1 MRVIGLFNYLG
12 ELVMLAIAVYGV
24 LCLLVG
30 FMAIDRKGGFL
41 LFLLLSIVLSPLV
54 GVFILLITRAS
65 LLNARGLKSAE
76 REQALQK

>member
-1 MRVIGLFNYLG
+1 
-12 ELVMLAIAVYGV
+12 MLAIAVYGV

-65 LLNARGLKSAE
+65 VLNARGLKSAE

>member
-1 MRVIGLFNYLG
+1 
-12 ELVMLAIAVYGV
+12 MLAIAIYGV

-65 LLNARGLKSAE
+65 VLNARGLKSAE
-76 REQALQK
+76 RERALQK

>member
-1 MRVIGLFNYLG
+1 
-12 ELVMLAIAVYGV
+12 MLAMAVYGV

-65 LLNARGLKSAE
+65 VLNARGLKSAE
-76 REQALQK
+76 RERALQK

>member
-1 MRVIGLFNYLG
+1 
-12 ELVMLAIAVYGV
+12 MLAVVIYGI

-30 FMAIDRKGGFL
+30 LMAIDRKGGFL
-41 LFLLLSIVLSPLV
+41 LFLILSVVLSPLV

-65 LLNARGLKSAE
+65 VPNARGLKLAE

>member
-65 LLNARGLKSAE
+65 VLNARGLKSAE